1 MVHVNYNWV
10 WQETNLTIYRC
21 ISQLVRQYCVVLK
34 IEILR
39 EGLEKLKLL
48 LDDGGFCGDHPPQGV
63 VLERGDVTI
72 LAVKC
77 LPDFVLEVKS
87 PQWTVEVTVT
97 DEFVC
102 VEKIDNILMAHGHG
116 DGKVSTKCVAP
127 GQDPS
132 SERNLVD

>member
-1 MVHVNYNWV
+1 M
-10 WQETNLTIYRC
+10 
-21 ISQLVRQYCVVLK
+21 
-34 IEILR
+34 
-39 EGLEKLKLL
+39 L

-97 DEFVC
+97 DEVVC
-102 VEKIDNILMAHGHG
+102 VEKIDNIFVTQGHC
-116 DGKVSTKCVAP
+116 DGKVSTKSVAP
-127 GQDPS
+127 RQDLS